1 MEPNTSA
8 EFSDDFNNFDDFL
21 AESSFIAAE
30 NVSDLVLPSNSQA
43 SIGISSS
50 RAFSSLG
57 QYHQVERF
65 LLLAN
70 ILNGNNSTSLRPTP
84 LGLKHRNPGRT
95 SSHRLKQS
103 ATQHELGTLM
113 SLKQPYIAS

>member
-21 AESSFIAAE
+21 AESSFIAAQ
-30 NVSDLVLPSNSQA
+30 NVSHLVLPSNSQA

-57 QYHQVERF
+57 QYPQWEQF
-65 LLLAN
+65 DLFTSDPSGIEAQEPWAN
-70 ILNGNNSTSLRPTP
+70 EQSSLEVVGNSTRV
-84 LGLKHRNPGRT
+84 GDFNV
-95 SSHRLKQS
+95 
-103 ATQHELGTLM
+103 TQEAL
-113 SLKQPYIAS
+113 YC